1 MRQATF
7 EDKNTV
13 VDILVRSFED
23 NRSVNYI
30 IAQGRARQKS
40 LEGLMQYSFDYCQL
54 FGKVLLSDDE
64 KACALLVYPDKK
76 KTSLK
81 SIALDVKLAFGAV
94 GIQRI
99 KRALRRESIINA
111 LHPNPEI
118 CYLWFIGV
126 TPSDQNQGKGSRLL
140 DQIVQENKNLNR
152 EIFLE
157 TSAEKNIPFYR
168 KFGFQIYKELDFGYR
183 LYCLKKAS

>member
-1 MRQATF
+1 MRQATSN
-7 EDKNTV
+7 DKKIV
-13 VDILVRSFED
+13 VDILVRSFDD
-23 NRSVNYI
+23 NRSVNYLI
-30 IAQGRARQKS
+30 PQGPSRQNK
-40 LEGLMQYSFDYCQL
+40 LQGLMQYSFDYCQI

-76 KTSLK
+76 KTSLQ
-81 SIALDVKLAFGAV
+81 SIALDIKLAFGAI
-94 GIQRI
+94 GITRLR
-99 KRALRRESIINA
+99 RALQRESIISS
-111 LHPNPEI
+111 LHPDPKI

-126 TPSDQNQGKGSRLL
+126 TPSDQNQGKGTELL
-140 DQIVQENKNLNR
+140 NQIVEQNKELNR

-183 LYCLKKAS
+183 LYCLKKV